1 MLLNKSLWKLNN
13 YLFGWIKANQKVV
26 GIQVVM
32 GSKTEP
38 TQKEKKLTNNQTL
51 EQVNK
56 VHSTDVYLTV
66 FNYHIF
72 TVVYIMI
79 VLFDFSVKL
88 IPSTTKHWSVSK
100 SDQSCL
106 FIRKLENKPYNV
118 IKKLAKLSRHL
129 KVCLAFRII

>member
-1 MLLNKSLWKLNN
+1 M
-13 YLFGWIKANQKVV
+13 

-66 FNYHIF
+66 FNYHNF

-129 KVCLAFRII
+129 KVCLAF